1 MFYET
6 DTCRTGGKFFYI
18 SDVGTTKGAHNFQSP
33 QAIRSFMIGKNDY
46 ARRPFLT
53 YSACIA
59 AKERATTTDGNN
71 SKLDDSYEITWSTGG
86 LSTNWSDALPD
97 TMTPANISYDE
108 EYGG

>member
-86 LSTNWSDALPD
+86 HTNWSDALPD